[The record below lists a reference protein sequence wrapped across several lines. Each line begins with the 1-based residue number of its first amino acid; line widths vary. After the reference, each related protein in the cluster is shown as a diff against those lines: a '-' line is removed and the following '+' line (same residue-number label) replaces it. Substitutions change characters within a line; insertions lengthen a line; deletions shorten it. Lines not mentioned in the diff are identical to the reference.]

1 MAGGLLLEVVTPEK
15 LLLSEEV
22 EEVTA
27 PGREGE
33 FGVLP
38 GHTPFFT
45 LLKVGEVMYRSGG
58 KENYL
63 AVSGGFAEVLP
74 ERVTILAEAAELA
87 HEIDVER
94 AKRAKERA
102 EERLKELAPL
112 DVEYAQ
118 ALSALERALTR
129 LKVAGKV

>member
-1 MAGGLLLEVVTPEK
+1 MVTPER

-129 LKVAGKV
+129 LKVAGRV